1 MKNILLIA
9 PPAGGKGTVSEELV
23 EKCGYVHIST
33 GDLLRNLDVT
43 TELGQRIHEM
53 IGRGELAPDDL
64 VLELLKNKI
73 DTLDGRPYILD
84 GCPRNLFQAN
94 ELEKKLTGDTKLDLA
109 IYMNV
114 PYEVCLQ
121 RIVGR
126 MNCPKCNRVYNRD
139 TNKPKVEWIC
149 DDCNTELTT
158 RKDDT
163 EETFKERYD
172 TFMNATYP
180 IVDFYRELGK
190 LVEIDGLD
198 DPYEKI
204 VEAAK

>member
-23 EKCGYVHIST
+23 KKCGYVHIST

-43 TELGQRIHEM
+43 TELGKKIHEL

-64 VLELLKNKI
+64 VLELLKDKI
-73 DTLDGRPYILD
+73 DTLKGRPYILD
-84 GCPRNLFQAN
+84 GCPRNLFQAR
-94 ELEKKLTGDTKLDLA
+94 ELEKKLTGDNKLDLA

-114 PYEVCLQ
+114 PYEVCLK

-126 MNCPKCNRVYNRD
+126 MSCSKCGRVYNRD
-139 TNKPKVEWIC
+139 TSKPKVEWLC
-149 DDCNTELTT
+149 DDCKVELTT

-163 EETFKERYD
+163 EETFKGRYE
-172 TFMNATYP
+172 TFTNTTYP
-180 IVDFYRELGK
+180 IVDFYKEKNK